1 MTEGNGNEYQM
12 SKGDLAPELGV
23 VGPGAIGCL
32 LACRLEAAG
41 NRVALVDHDP
51 ARAKRLN
58 DRGLVLVDG
67 AAKTRH
73 AVRVL
78 APPFDIPPPRWLLL
92 CVKRPQTPAA
102 LEGLDPIIG
111 PATCII
117 SLQNGIGY
125 ENSLVQSAAA
135 TRVLCAVTA
144 MGATLLDE
152 GRVRPPGPGATRV
165 AAWSPDGTSQAA
177 ALVALLTGAGLEAE
191 VHPDVRAMLW
201 SKLIVNAAINPVTA
215 LAGVPN
221 GALLERDG
229 LHRKAHAAAREGE
242 AVAAALG
249 IALDY
254 ADACR
259 RVDEVC
265 AATATNRSS
274 MLQDLERGR
283 ATEIDC
289 INGAIVSAGREAG
302 VATPVNEDLCEAIRA
317 VR

>member
-1 MTEGNGNEYQM
+1 MMSEGTSGNGGAEI
-12 SKGDLAPELGV
+12 LI

-32 LACRLEAAG
+32 LACRLKSAG
-41 NRVALVDHDP
+41 LDVALVDHDP
-51 ARAKRLN
+51 ARAARLTG
-58 DRGLVLVDG
+58 RGIALVNGGVEAHYDIP
-67 AAKTRH
+67 
-73 AVRVL
+73 VL

-92 CVKRPQTPAA
+92 CVKRQQTPAA
-102 LEGLDPIIG
+102 LEGLGPIIG

-125 ENSLVQSAAA
+125 EDGLVQAAA
-135 TRVLCAVTA
+135 AARLLCAVTA

-152 GRVRPPGPGATRV
+152 GRVRPPGPGATSV
-165 AAWSPDGTSQAA
+165 AAWSPDGASKAA
-177 ALVALLTGAGLEAE
+177 ALVALLAGAGLEAR
-191 VHPDVRAMLW
+191 VHPNVRAMLW